1 MFATGFKIEY
11 FRTFKIVRDLKTPK
25 TYVLHQCGAGDA
37 PLAADLPADA
47 VDAPVFTVPVQSWST
62 CGTTPLGF
70 MELLALS
77 NKAVVF
83 DPSYASSSC
92 LLKLEECGVLRG
104 VGGTVGGKEACPT
117 AVGESTSTLQ
127 IVGNPRGRNPPKI
140 DVSFSATSDTGEGVW
155 TGALARAEWIKYLA
169 AFFNLELLA
178 NSVFAGI
185 IEAKFNQTKALT
197 AAAVAGG
204 AVAPKVLWIANQ
216 SAYPASGTVLY
227 IATASYK
234 LDYVHAAGGVTPSAA
249 DLAVH
254 CTADSSTSAVSAA
267 DNALGYTN
275 GFTCDDAGLK
285 AVLAG
290 IDVVIDETYCNCD
303 TYAFSD
309 FMANFGFS
317 SAQTATD
324 YPFLNKVL
332 RTDRL
337 MDQSD
342 ASGSITFGTAWFE
355 DAIPRAD
362 ISLDDLAFYLHPTLM
377 PSTYDPSFFRNIA
390 ANEMVT
396 LATAAACATVTC
408 PPPSSPPPPPSPH
421 LHWTEAFET
430 ESLKASVRP
439 KSQPSP
445 GAVGVGV
452 AQTAL
457 VVLAVGALLATVARR
472 RSASTML

>member
-1 MFATGFKIEY
+1 MPPQ
-11 FRTFKIVRDLKTPK
+11 L
-25 TYVLHQCGAGDA
+25 DA
-37 PLAADLPADA
+37 PHLTPNPPALPHQWPSRSSAT
-47 VDAPVFTVPVQSWST
+47 P
-62 CGTTPLGF
+62 TTPRPWRRGTGKSHSAIDVMF
-70 MELLALS
+70 DTTS
-77 NKAVVF
+77 
-83 DPSYASSSC
+83 DPS
-92 LLKLEECGVLRG
+92 
-104 VGGTVGGKEACPT
+104 
-117 AVGESTSTLQ
+117 
-127 IVGNPRGRNPPKI
+127 
-140 DVSFSATSDTGEGVW
+140 
-155 TGALARAEWIKYLA
+155 ALARAEWIKFA
-169 AFFNLELLA
+169 SAFFNLEPRA
-178 NSVFAGI
+178 NRLFAEI
-185 IEAKFNQTKALT
+185 KAEFEQTKALA

-204 AVAPKVLWIANQ
+204 AVAPKVLWV
-216 SAYPASGTVLY
+216 SAASSWGPASIST
-227 IATASYK
+227 SSFK
-234 LDYVHAAGGVTPSAA
+234 LDYVKAAGGVTPSAA